1 MQILKADKNI
11 FFHGPEG
18 LYDCSGVKVKMSSTS
33 LEKSFLLKRSHF
45 EATINN
51 IKFLITI

>member
-1 MQILKADKNI
+1 MQILKADKNL
-11 FFHGPEG
+11 FYHGPG
-18 LYDCSGVKVKMSSTS
+18 GYDCSGAKVKTSSTS
-33 LEKSFLLKRSHF
+33 LEQSFLLKRSHF

>member
-18 LYDCSGVKVKMSSTS
+18 LYDCPGVKVKMFSTS
-33 LEKSFLLKRSHF
+33 LEQSFLLKRSHF
-45 EATINN
+45 EAIINN

>member
-18 LYDCSGVKVKMSSTS
+18 LYDCPGVKGKTFSTS
-33 LEKSFLLKRSHF
+33 LEQFSSKKEPF
-45 EATINN
+45 
-51 IKFLITI
+51 